1 MTCAANTGRS
11 FSSRTHS
18 SSSAHVWQRS
28 AGPLRVLG
36 SGRLP
41 ARRADG
47 PAGSNRWSRTAC
59 GPRTSASGPDT
70 LGIRRP
76 ARLSGSRGH
85 PRPYAC
91 RPPSASAVC
100 GRASLPW
107 RLLRSVIDSVGA
119 ASAEFPT
126 EYLLLKPRAV
136 GSPREYRSSN
146 SARLPLA
153 GRYLRAHRPVASGAS
168 SSVNASSLGERHRG
182 GRVCRFSQSV
192 RKGSTRRDLGRA

>member
-1 MTCAANTGRS
+1 MS
-11 FSSRTHS
+11 PE
-18 SSSAHVWQRS
+18 Q
-28 AGPLRVLG
+28 
-36 SGRLP
+36 
-41 ARRADG
+41 D
-47 PAGSNRWSRTAC
+47 
-59 GPRTSASGPDT
+59 SGPT
-70 LGIRRP
+70 KVHRGQVRFTVTRETFLVTWPLSTELGYSPSPREWWSVRP
-76 ARLSGSRGH
+76 TARLSGLRRH

-153 GRYLRAHRPVASGAS
+153 GRYLQAHYSMASGAS
-168 SSVNASSLGERHRG
+168 SSVSASSLGEQHRG
-182 GRVCRFSQSV
+182 GRWCCFGQFV
-192 RKGSTRRDLGRA
+192 RPGSSGRDLGRA